1 MGIFTSMDISVTGL
15 EANRLRMEVAAAN
28 LANAESS
35 APDDASVFRVRRVNL
50 TEAAPT
56 RTTNFA
62 DLLIPAGVQSSVVAL
77 DRPPRLE
84 MDPDHPDADAQGM
97 VRYPQVNI
105 VEEMA
110 EMMAARR
117 AYEAGVTAY
126 AEARTMFLKTLEL
139 GA

>member
-1 MGIFTSMDISVTGL
+1 MGIFSSMNVSVTGL

-35 APDDASVFRVRRVNL
+35 APDDASVYQVLRVKL
-50 TEAAPT
+50 SEAAPT
-56 RTTNFA
+56 STAFSQYLA
-62 DLLIPAGVQSSVVAL
+62 PAGVKSQVVAL
-77 DRPPRLE
+77 ERPPRLE
-84 MDPDHPDADAQGM
+84 LDADHPDADGQGM

-117 AYEAGVTAY
+117 AYEAGLTAY
-126 AEARTMFLKTLEL
+126 SEARTMFLKTLEL